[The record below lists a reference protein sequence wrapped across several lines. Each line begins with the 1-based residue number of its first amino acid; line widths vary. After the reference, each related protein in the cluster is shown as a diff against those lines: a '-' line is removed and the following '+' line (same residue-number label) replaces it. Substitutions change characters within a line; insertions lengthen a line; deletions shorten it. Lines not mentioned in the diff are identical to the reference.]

1 MTHDHEHDSDLRE
14 RFAAQRAHEAS
25 QVPALGRILAPRR
38 SPRAVLGPAFALG
51 TLALVFAAVLVWRR
65 TDAPVMEGPFAVVPG
80 ELRVPTDY
88 FLEIGGTVRAGEVPA
103 IGAVD
108 WYPLMP
114 GASGRPDASSRRN

>member
-1 MTHDHEHDSDLRE
+1 MSHDHEHDSDLRE
-14 RFAAQRAHEAS
+14 RFAAERAHEAS
-25 QVPALGRILAPRR
+25 QVPALGRVLAPRR
-38 SPRAVLGPAFALG
+38 SRRVLLRRAFALG
-51 TLALVFAAVLVWRR
+51 TVALVFAAVFVWRR
-65 TDAPVMEGPFAVVPG
+65 TETPLVEGPFAVVPG

-114 GASGRPDASSRRN
+114 GESGRPDASSRRN